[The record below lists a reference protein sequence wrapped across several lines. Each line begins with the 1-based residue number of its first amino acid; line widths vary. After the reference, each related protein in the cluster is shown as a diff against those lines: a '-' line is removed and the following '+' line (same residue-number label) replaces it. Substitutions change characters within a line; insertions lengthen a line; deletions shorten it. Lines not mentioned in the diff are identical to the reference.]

1 MAKQNNAIYECK
13 PAAMKNQ
20 EEFEILVEYIH
31 SAIESE
37 QSEPKEFLP
46 ETELRLRLVYTALR
60 RAFDLPDPL

>member
-1 MAKQNNAIYECK
+1 MAKQNHAIHESK
-13 PAAMKNQ
+13 PTTVNNQ

>member
-1 MAKQNNAIYECK
+1 VN
-13 PAAMKNQ
+13 NQ

>member
-1 MAKQNNAIYECK
+1 MISEKQKQYER
-13 PAAMKNQ
+13 
-20 EEFEILVEYIH
+20 LVEYIH

-60 RAFDLPDPL
+60 RAFDIPNPG